1 MYPGRSLLQGPTERV
16 SNRDMT
22 PPISNRSRAR
32 RGPAERCTDDE
43 LMVRCGRGHTA
54 ALNELMDR
62 YRDAAYRYAWRI
74 FRNHHTAEDIT
85 QEFFVKL
92 FRNAARYQPRGHF
105 TTYFYRVLANLCFDL
120 LRKRKR
126 RKKVQAIQLDPIEAE
141 GTELEPLA
149 RDTDPTAPLRAEEAH
164 DAVRTALKALPLH
177 VREAIELREFEG
189 LRYREIAEVM
199 DISLNEVKVLLH
211 RGRKLLAR
219 ALVRTPVGKEMR
231 RNDPYDNMG
240 RDSIGGAR

>member
-1 MYPGRSLLQGPTERV
+1 MPPPPPRPGS
-16 SNRDMT
+16 
-22 PPISNRSRAR
+22 RSRRA
-32 RGPAERCTDDE
+32 PAERYTDDE

-54 ALNELMDR
+54 ALTELMSR
-62 YRDAAYRYAWRI
+62 FQGAAYRYAWRI
-74 FRNHHTAEDIT
+74 FRDHHAAEDIT

-105 TTYFYRVLANLCFDL
+105 TTFFYRVLANLCFDA

-126 RKKVQAIQLDPIEAE
+126 RHKVQAIQIDPIEAE

-149 RDTDPTAPLRAEEAH
+149 AEAHPDAPLRRREAK
-164 DAVRTALKALPLH
+164 DAVHASLSSLPLH
-177 VREAIELREFEG
+177 VREALELREFEG

-199 DISLNEVKVLLH
+199 NISLNEVKVLLH

-219 ALVRTPVGKEMR
+219 ALARTPVG
-231 RNDPYDNMG
+231 
-240 RDSIGGAR
+240 RDLLGLNGGGA

>member
-1 MYPGRSLLQGPTERV
+1 MRAPGTSHRRS
-16 SNRDMT
+16 
-22 PPISNRSRAR
+22 
-32 RGPAERCTDDE
+32 DDD

-54 ALNELMDR
+54 ALAEIMR
-62 YRDAAYRYAWRI
+62 RHQDAAYRYAWRI

-85 QEFFVKL
+85 QEFFIKL

-105 TTYFYRVLANLCFDL
+105 TTYFYRVLANLSFDV

-126 RKKVQAIQLDPIEAE
+126 RSKVHAIQLDPIAAE

-149 RDTDPTAPLRAEEAH
+149 PNMDPAGPLRTAEAKEAVH
-164 DAVRTALKALPLH
+164 ESLASLPTQVRKAL
-177 VREAIELREFEG
+177 ELREFEG

-199 DISLNEVKVLLH
+199 DLSLNEVKVLLH

-219 ALVRTPVGKEMR
+219 TLARTPVGREWARKYR
-231 RNDPYDNMG
+231 RE
-240 RDSIGGAR
+240 DSERSNRKY